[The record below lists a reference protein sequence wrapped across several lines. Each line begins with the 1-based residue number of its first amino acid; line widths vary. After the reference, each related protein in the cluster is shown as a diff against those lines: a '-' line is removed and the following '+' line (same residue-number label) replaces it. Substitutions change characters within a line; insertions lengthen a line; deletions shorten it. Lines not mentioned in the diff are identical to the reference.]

1 MGFCPSICCLRAN
14 QFFIFG
20 GVFVPPRGSVFQF
33 FLEMAGDEWLEI
45 WFAVVAMVL
54 IVAMVLMDAMIE

>member
-14 QFFIFG
+14 QFFIF

-45 WFAVVAMVL
+45 WFAVVARIAMVAVVL
-54 IVAMVLMDAMIE
+54 IVAMVE